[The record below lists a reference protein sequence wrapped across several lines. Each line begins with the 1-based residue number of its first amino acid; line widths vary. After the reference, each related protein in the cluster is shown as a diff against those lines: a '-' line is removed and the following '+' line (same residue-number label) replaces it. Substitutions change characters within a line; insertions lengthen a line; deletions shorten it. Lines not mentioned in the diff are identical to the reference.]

1 MLTNSQTAS
10 AEEKCRHC
18 HQPVPAALHGSGF
31 CCSGCR
37 YVFELIRSED
47 LGRFYDFAEQGK
59 LTPVGDRV
67 LQPGDHQWAQLH
79 QQLVEQKTDTAAD
92 SSTTAETT
100 LEIINLSCAACVWL
114 IESRFEAQPGAVR
127 IRIDA
132 TDGTTRLCWKVGE
145 FDLAGFIGDAAR
157 FGYDIRLPQADSGD
171 SAGNRNQARALGL
184 RLGAAASFAMNAMA
198 FTLPRYFGMDPDF
211 LFANLFELV
220 AATSATL
227 AAIAALSW
235 FGPRAWQALRSGV
248 PHIDL
253 PIVLGISAAWIGSI
267 IGWTLS
273 HDALL
278 YFDFVA
284 IFSTLMLTGRW
295 LQERAMAA
303 TRSKLRGP
311 GLPRYL
317 RLAGNRQDSTTA
329 QTIAVEDLT
338 RSTAF
343 RLPAGEVSPVDAI
356 LADKASASISREWIT
371 GEADPQTIAPGSVV
385 AAGVR
390 NAGSR
395 ELTLRALEDFSESEL
410 AGLAATASPDRNDN
424 NRFGGRLLR
433 IYLWSVIGLSLG
445 GGLYWWLLRGDGLA
459 GLQVAVSILV
469 VSCPCAL
476 GVAIPLADRLAARRA
491 ERAGTIVRTA
501 KLWQRL
507 NKVKRLVFDK
517 TGTLTVE
524 FPQLL
529 DDQPLDA
536 LTEAQREYLRQL
548 VAHNRH
554 PFALALRASLMQR
567 ELSASIT
574 AESYREF
581 PGKGV
586 EIIDPDTG
594 PWRLGSSRWL
604 DKTGTDTPADC
615 VFSHNDQVLARF
627 RFREH
632 LRANAA
638 EEIAQLQQQIGPVT
652 ILSGDRN
659 QRVQELAARLGL
671 SPDQA
676 LGEHHPEAKAD
687 WIDANS
693 ADHTLFV
700 GDGANDRHAFDRALV
715 RGAPLSAFAPLE
727 EHLDFVLLG
736 DSLSPLRRLFDIAAL
751 HRRTLRYILALG
763 IGYNLF
769 AITLCLQQFMH
780 PLLAAIVM
788 PLSSLAILGFTWWR
802 LGPAKSK
809 PATGADQ
816 AAPGRH
822 LSASRKIPTSASA

>member
-1 MLTNSQTAS
+1 MPNPDQSATAT
-10 AEEKCRHC
+10 EKCRHC
-18 HQPVPAALHGSGF
+18 HQPVPDGLRGSEF

-47 LGRFYDFAEQGK
+47 LGRFYDFAQFEK

-79 QQLVEQKTDTAAD
+79 QQHVEQKIDSAAEP
-92 SSTTAETT
+92 SASAETT

-132 TDGTTRLCWKVGE
+132 TDGTTRICWRVSD
-145 FDLAGFIGDAAR
+145 FDLARFIGDAAR
-157 FGYDIRLPQADSGD
+157 FGYDIRLPQATNDD
-171 SAGNRNQARALGL
+171 SAKDRNQTRALGL

-211 LFANLFELV
+211 LFASLFELV

-227 AAIAALSW
+227 AAVAALSW

-267 IGWTLS
+267 IGWALN
-273 HDALL
+273 HEALL

-317 RLAGNRQDSTTA
+317 RLAERDEA

-343 RLPAGEVSPVDAI
+343 LLPAGEVSPVDAI
-356 LADKASASISREWIT
+356 LADESSASISREWIT
-371 GEADPQTIAPGSVV
+371 GEADPQTIPPGSVV

-395 ELTLRALEDFSESEL
+395 DLTLRALEGFADSEL
-410 AGLAATASPDRNDN
+410 AGLAATARPGRNDN

-433 IYLWSVIGLSLG
+433 IYLWSVIALSIG
-445 GGLYWWLLRGDGLA
+445 GGLYWWLWRGDGL
-459 GLQVAVSILV
+459 GGIQVAISILV

-491 ERAGTIVRTA
+491 EKAGTIVRTP
-501 KLWQRL
+501 KLWDRL
-507 NKVKRLVFDK
+507 SKVKRLVFDK

-524 FPQLL
+524 FPQVLNASAL
-529 DDQPLDA
+529 DV
-536 LTEAQREYLRQL
+536 LTGPQRDHLRQL

-554 PFALALRASLMQR
+554 PFALALRASLMRRSVQATATT
-567 ELSASIT
+567 ASGP
-574 AESYREF
+574 YREI

-586 EIIDPDTG
+586 EIIEPDTG
-594 PWRLGSSRWL
+594 TWRLGSSRWL
-604 DKTGTDTPADC
+604 ENGSSAPPADC
-615 VFSHNDQVLARF
+615 VFSHNGQVLARF
-627 RFREH
+627 DFREQ
-632 LRANAA
+632 LRENAA
-638 EEIAQLQQQIGPVT
+638 DEIAALQQQVGPVT

-671 SPDQA
+671 PAGQA
-676 LGEHHPEAKAD
+676 LGEHQPEAKAR
-687 WIDANS
+687 WIDAN
-693 ADHTLFV
+693 AGDHTLFV

-736 DSLSPLRRLFDIAAL
+736 DSLSPLRRLFDVAAL
-751 HRRTLRYILALG
+751 HHQALRQILGLG
-763 IGYNLF
+763 IGYNLL
-769 AITLCLQQFMH
+769 AITLCLQQYMH
-780 PLLAAIVM
+780 PLLAAIAM
-788 PLSSLAILGFTWWR
+788 PISSLAMLGFTWWR
-802 LGPAKSK
+802 LGPAKTK
-809 PATGADQ
+809 RELVVHQ
-816 AAPGRH
+816 AAAGRRFNT
-822 LSASRKIPTSASA
+822 SRKIPGSASA